1 MAKVL
6 QNFLI
11 GVGLET
17 ENYDKGAKNVENSLS
32 RMRSLTGITGA
43 ALAGAFSLVG
53 ASAVNA
59 GQRVDDLSLRLEK
72 IKASPDWV
80 NSYGN
85 ALRML
90 GGNTDEALAAV
101 NSAENALAQYR
112 TKGDFGSFQE
122 AAFAGVKDELFSL
135 ANAKDGEDFL
145 RQLADI
151 VPKMDKDQQR
161 LIQDAWGLSDAVM
174 RSLRGGV
181 GELDAAVSKAST
193 LAGGFTEAVEA
204 SREFNKTLTEVNLR
218 FEGIGN
224 TLAAKVLPS
233 FTSILDSFGGFIDRN
248 KDAIG
253 NVMDVVADNTVGA
266 ALMTGGV
273 GAAITGAG
281 LKAVGMSALGS
292 TLTKLGPYGMIA
304 GAGAMAWDA
313 KPEDIEKLTGYKPSS
328 YIFDNTPLDAAQDAW
343 KYISEKWSGKTKV
356 GQSVEHQPI
365 PQSPLIMSGDEVY
378 QINPYYLNNSARRSQ
393 EGYSPVPQSPIMLP
407 NQPEQKGVKLIV
419 LPNPYPMESDKQG
432 KPEQQPYSPPAPV
445 YEGFQIDNK
454 EAASITNPDVA
465 LIKEWIKNSETP
477 QSTQKVSVN
486 NNLEV
491 RMELDGRA
499 FDSRVTEVIERRER
513 DAMDDVLT
521 MVER

>member
-32 RMRSLTGITGA
+32 RMRTLVGFTGAAITGA
-43 ALAGAFSLVG
+43 FAFAGTAAIGAGNRIHDFLLKTEGLKTSPEYVYAYGRALAT
-53 ASAVNA
+53 
-59 GQRVDDLSLRLEK
+59 
-72 IKASPDWV
+72 
-80 NSYGN
+80 
-85 ALRML
+85 L
-90 GGNTDEALAAV
+90 GGNAEEAISAIKSIEDAQRNLTLKGSLGPLEDVALA
-101 NSAENALAQYR
+101 
-112 TKGDFGSFQE
+112 KGDINVLMQ
-122 AAFAGVKDELFSL
+122 AR
-135 ANAKDGEDFL
+135 DGKEFL
-145 RQLADI
+145 RLLAGM
-151 VPKMDKDQQR
+151 VSSMNKDQQ
-161 LIQDAWGLSDAVM
+161 GLVQNTLGFSDAVM

-181 GELDAAVSKAST
+181 DQFDAGIARASDLYGEFGKA
-193 LAGGFTEAVEA
+193 TEAAKEYRRA
-204 SREFNKTLTEVNLR
+204 LEEINTR
-218 FEGIGN
+218 FEGIGE
-224 TLAAKVLPS
+224 TLAEKMLPS
-233 FTSILDSFGGFIDRN
+233 FASILDSFGGFIDRN
-248 KDAIG
+248 KDTIG

-266 ALMTGGV
+266 TLIAGGA

-281 LKAVGMSALGS
+281 LKAVGMSTLGS

-343 KYISEKWSGKTKV
+343 KYLSEKWSGKTKED
-356 GQSVEHQPI
+356 QSIEHQPI

-407 NQPEQKGVKLIV
+407 NQPEQKGVELIV
-419 LPNPYPMESDKQG
+419 LPNPYPVESDKQD
-432 KPEQQPYSPPAPV
+432 KPEQQPYSPQVPV
-445 YEGFQIDNK
+445 YEGFQIDNN
-454 EAASITNPDVA
+454 EAASITNSDVA

-513 DAMDDVLT
+513 DAMYDISSTVAQ
-521 MVER
+521 